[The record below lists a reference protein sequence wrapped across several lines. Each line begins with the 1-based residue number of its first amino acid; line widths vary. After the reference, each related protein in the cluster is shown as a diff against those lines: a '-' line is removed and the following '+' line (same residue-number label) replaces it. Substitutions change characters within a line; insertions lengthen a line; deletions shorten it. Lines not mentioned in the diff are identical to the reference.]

1 MLSKILTIAGSIPMI
16 GFGVWHFFV
25 PKAWRWYSY
34 IKPEATELVA
44 AVRAVNVFFSL
55 SLVLIGA
62 ANIIFAF
69 HGQRFALIVMLALS
83 CILWAARIVMQLVYP
98 QGSITPALQYGMLA
112 AFVVIFA
119 CFAASLA
126 VTALQ
131 P

>member
-1 MLSKILTIAGSIPMI
+1 MLLKIFTLAGSIPMI
-16 GFGVWHFFV
+16 GFGIWHFFV

-69 HGQRFALIVMLALS
+69 SGQRFALIVMLALS

-98 QGSITPALQYGMLA
+98 QGSINPVLQYGMLA
-112 AFVVIFA
+112 AFIIIFGF
-119 CFAASLA
+119 FAASLVLIA
-126 VTALQ
+126 FHA
-131 P
+131 